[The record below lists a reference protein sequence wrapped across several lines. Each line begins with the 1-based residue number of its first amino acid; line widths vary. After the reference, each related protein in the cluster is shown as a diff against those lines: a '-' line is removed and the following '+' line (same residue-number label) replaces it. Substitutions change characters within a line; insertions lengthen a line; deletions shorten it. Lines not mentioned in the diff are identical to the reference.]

1 MVEGG
6 LQQMPL
12 PQNGAKLAAQFPH
25 RQNGESDDTRVDAWV
40 RVVPLTI
47 IAKGAILELDHVA
60 VVTAARA
67 AATAATSVH
76 RTIPYI
82 RVWLLRNDAL
92 LKLWRKCQRTA
103 AT

>member
-1 MVEGG
+1 MGQSW
-6 LQQMPL
+6 LCTTS
-12 PQNGAKLAAQFPH
+12 KLGVRH
-25 RQNGESDDTRVDAWV
+25 TVGTRVDAWV
-40 RVVPLTI
+40 RVVPLTV

-82 RVWLLRNDAL
+82 RVWLLRNHAL

-103 AT
+103 ATAVRER